1 MDAQENRRVNLL
13 SLAPAAYRA
22 MAAFDR
28 SIELDPKLLEL
39 VRIRASQINGCAY
52 CIELHTRAA
61 LEAGES
67 KRRIFALSA
76 WRESPLFS
84 DRERAVLELTD
95 VLTNVRDA
103 GVPDDVYQRAAE
115 HLDQGELANLMLAIS
130 AINSWNRIAISSAM
144 VFTED

>member
-1 MDAQENRRVNLL
+1 MNGEENRRVNLRA
-13 SLAPAAYRA
+13 LAPASYRA

-39 VRIRASQINGCAY
+39 VRIRVSQINGCAY

-61 LEAGES
+61 RRAGES
-67 KRRIFALSA
+67 ERRIYALSV

-95 VLTNVRDA
+95 AITNVRDA
-103 GVPDDVYQRAAE
+103 GVPEDVYRRAAE
-115 HLDQGELANLMLAIS
+115 HLDQVELANLMLAIS

>member
-1 MDAQENRRVNLL
+1 MDAQEDRRVNLRA
-13 SLAPAAYRA
+13 LAPTAYRA

-28 SIELDPKLLEL
+28 SIELEANLLEL

-67 KRRIFALSA
+67 ERRIFALSA

-84 DRERAVLELTD
+84 ERERAVLELTD
-95 VLTNVRDA
+95 TVTNVREA
-103 GVPDDVYQRAAE
+103 GVPDDVYRRAAE
-115 HLDQGELANLMLAIS
+115 HLEEGELANLMLAIS

-144 VFTED
+144 VFAED

>member
-1 MDAQENRRVNLL
+1 MNLRA
-13 SLAPAAYRA
+13 LAPAAYRA

-28 SIELDPKLLEL
+28 SIKLDPKLLEL

-52 CIELHTRAA
+52 CTELHTRAA
-61 LEAGES
+61 RRSGES
-67 KRRIFALSA
+67 ERRIYALSV

-84 DRERAVLELTD
+84 DRERSVLELTD
-95 VLTNVRDA
+95 AITNVRDA
-103 GVPDDVYQRAAE
+103 SVPEDVYRRAAE
-115 HLDQGELANLMLAIS
+115 HLDQVELANLMLAIS

>member
-1 MDAQENRRVNLL
+1 
-13 SLAPAAYRA
+13 

-28 SIELDPKLLEL
+28 AIELDPKLLEL

-61 LEAGES
+61 RQAGES
-67 KRRIFALSA
+67 ERRIYALSA
-76 WRESPLFS
+76 WRESPLFA

-95 VLTNVRDA
+95 AITNVRDA
-103 GVPDDVYQRAAE
+103 GVPEDVYRRATE
-115 HLDQGELANLMLAIS
+115 HLDQAELANLMLAIS

-144 VFTED
+144 VFTEH